1 MEQYKIGGEPENSD
15 TVYNEVVH
23 VYNVGNHRILTFW
36 NGLLALHSL

>member
-15 TVYNEVVH
+15 TVYNEVIH
-23 VYNVGNHRILTFW
+23 NVGNHRILTFW

>member
-15 TVYNEVVH
+15 TVYNEVV
-23 VYNVGNHRILTFW
+23 YNVRNHRILTFW